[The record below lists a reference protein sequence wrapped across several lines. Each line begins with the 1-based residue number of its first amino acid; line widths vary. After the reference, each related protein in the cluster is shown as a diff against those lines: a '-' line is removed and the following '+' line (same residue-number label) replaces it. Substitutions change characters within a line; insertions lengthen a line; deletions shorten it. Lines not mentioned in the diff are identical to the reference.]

1 MSEYV
6 KIKRKLYD
14 ELIDIKAKYVTLC
27 KMLETMQAVYEE
39 NKPKEE
45 TEDAFWRR
53 IIKES
58 EAENE

>member
-14 ELIDIKAKYVTLC
+14 ELIEIKAKYVTLC

-39 NKPKEE
+39 NKPISPYKALHDELHKGEE
-45 TEDAFWRR
+45 E
-53 IIKES
+53 
-58 EAENE
+58 

>member
-14 ELIDIKAKYVTLC
+14 ELIEIKAKYVTLC

-39 NKPKEE
+39 NKPKE
-45 TEDAFWRR
+45 
-53 IIKES
+53 S
-58 EAENE
+58 EAENED

>member
-14 ELIDIKAKYVTLC
+14 ELIDVKAKYVTLC

-45 TEDAFWRR
+45 TEDSFWKR
-53 IIKES
+53 IIKTES
-58 EAENE
+58 EA